1 MQDILSN
8 MLLGLLAVIM
18 GFVMLLAPDGVYAL
32 LVNLLL
38 AVLGINSIWLVIRF
52 FRRRNFLDILM
63 SLLSFVIFVVLSNH
77 QTIPLHIMQI
87 IFGIYCILCGLASL
101 VQLVIN
107 SLNGIDGKFLYLLF
121 SVFYFVLGGY
131 LIGIDEDLSLLIRA
145 FGFYLM
151 ILGGRFISDAFACVN
166 PLIKY
171 EWKRKFRITF
181 PAILCAFFPDWALS
195 AINRYLE
202 SGEPFELAQKDR
214 ETPHDLSVF
223 VHVGPV
229 GFQKVGHICFAYKG
243 IAYSYGNYDSDSFR
257 FNQTIGDGVFF
268 KVPVEYY
275 IPNAMEAEKNTI
287 FEYGIAL
294 NDEQRKVLESKIQ
307 EFENNSYRWY
317 CKLEREGGY
326 DRFDRYK
333 EDYPSRLHYKT
344 GAKLY
349 KFKQGKFKTY
359 WALGD
364 NCALFT
370 DRILGCL
377 GADIL
382 SIRGIISPGTYLEWL
397 QNEYLKKNS
406 PIITRTLYTLHTK
419 KDFD

>member
-1 MQDILSN
+1 MQEILSN
-8 MLLGLLAVIM
+8 ILLGSLAVIF
-18 GFVMLLAPDGVYAL
+18 GFVMLLAPDGVYL
-32 LVNLLL
+32 ILVNLLL
-38 AVLGINSIWLVIRF
+38 VVLGISSLWMIVRF
-52 FRRRNFLDILM
+52 FKRRNILDVVS
-63 SLLSFVIFVVLSNH
+63 SLFSFVIFVILSNH
-77 QTIPLHIMQI
+77 QSIPLHILQI
-87 IFGIYCILCGLASL
+87 IFGVYCLLNGAALFI
-101 VQLVIN
+101 QMVIN
-107 SLNGIDGKFLYLLF
+107 ALNNSKGKFFLFLF
-121 SVFYFVLGGY
+121 SLFYWILGIY
-131 LIGIDEDLSLLIRA
+131 LIRVDKDLKILIRA

-151 ILGGRFISDAFACVN
+151 ILGARYVNDGFACVN
-166 PLIKY
+166 PLTKY
-171 EWKRKFRITF
+171 EWKRKVRITF
-181 PAILCAFFPDWALS
+181 PAFLCAFFPDWALT
-195 AINRYLE
+195 AINHYLE
-202 SGEPFELAQKDR
+202 AEEPFELEQKER
-214 ETPHDLSVF
+214 NAKHDLSVF

-257 FNQTIGDGVFF
+257 LNQTLGDGVFF

-294 NDEQRKVLESKIQ
+294 NEEQREVLEAQVQ

-317 CKLEREGGY
+317 SKIEREDGY
-326 DRFDRYK
+326 NRFDTYK

-370 DRILGCL
+370 DRILSCL

-419 KDFD
+419 KDFE